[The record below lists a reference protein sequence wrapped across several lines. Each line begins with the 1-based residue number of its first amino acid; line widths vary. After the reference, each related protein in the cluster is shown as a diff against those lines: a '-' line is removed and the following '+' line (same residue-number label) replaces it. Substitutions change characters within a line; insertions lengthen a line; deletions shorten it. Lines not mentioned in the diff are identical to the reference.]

1 MNGSALK
8 QRKMEYIR
16 SHLNGS
22 ADHRNFV
29 MADVQ
34 TFPFF
39 YSTLI
44 STGFPPKVQQLT
56 ETDSSAGD

>member
-34 TFPFF
+34 HSLFF
-39 YSTLI
+39 TPL
-44 STGFPPKVQQLT
+44 
-56 ETDSSAGD
+56 